1 MGRAP
6 PHWCSSIQAAK
17 ARFPWKILFWLAYFT
32 VFLAFSD
39 SLESLKKL
47 WLVCGVDSF
56 WDRKRKPESFWS
68 TYGLVESNF
77 GISNCS
83 KKEAVL
89 LKVSYH
95 SQLRVSK
102 WITIGLNENIYLS
115 TPLRTKTPQEISRF
129 DLHHFAPP
137 KALVLCNNFNSS
149 SAAASLDV
157 MENIRRPKKPAM
169 LPTFLTEKPYKK
181 KEDGKW
187 KMTHLW
193 KQIKQMAGT
202 WKKWCPINT
211 FSINFYILVSC
222 FGLTKIRDFFMWC
235 KATGRNTHDFSL
247 VKCHN
252 KATRSGLRDRIEV
265 MAVALD
271 IWYVLC
277 LPRTHKKALY
287 FEGSNIQRKVFSNQ
301 YKRVSNN
308 TFISMTFKP
317 FLVHVGW
324 LMRPTLSQLSYT
336 HRAPE
341 NQQLHAWVATF
352 FSQTWGFWRWSSF
365 PFPWKKPPWNL

>member
-1 MGRAP
+1 M
-6 PHWCSSIQAAK
+6 
-17 ARFPWKILFWLAYFT
+17 
-32 VFLAFSD
+32 
-39 SLESLKKL
+39 KK
-47 WLVCGVDSF
+47 
-56 WDRKRKPESFWS
+56 PFWS

-95 SQLRVSK
+95 SQFGSRSGSPWEFLVEFHC
-102 WITIGLNENIYLS
+102 LNEDIYLS
-115 TPLRTKTPQEISRF
+115 TPLRTKQPTGDFQNFYLR
-129 DLHHFAPP
+129 HFAPQKSP
-137 KALVLCNNFNSS
+137 GALQQLQLFIGGSFLRCHGKNPAQKTSHVANVPHWKA
-149 SAAASLDV
+149 
-157 MENIRRPKKPAM
+157 IQ
-169 LPTFLTEKPYKK
+169 
-181 KEDGKW
+181 KERGWKW
-187 KMTHLW
+187 KMTYLW

-211 FSINFYILVSC
+211 FSINFYILVSW

-252 KATRSGLRDRIEV
+252 IATRSGLRDRIEV

-287 FEGSNIQRKVFSNQ
+287 FEGSNIQRKVVSNQ
-301 YKRVSNN
+301 YKRVIDLVSNN

-324 LMRPTLSQLSYT
+324 LMRPTLSQLSHT
-336 HRAPE
+336 HRAPQ